1 MIPQP
6 FNIKDANYE
15 TEAPMVKLFRTAYSE
30 GPLPDVNTHR
40 ICGFRLGRLILRT
53 PESVSDG
60 IFGEEVFHIFS

>member
-30 GPLPDVNTHR
+30 FPLPDVNTHR
-40 ICGFRLGRLILRT
+40 ICGFRLGRLILD
-53 PESVSDG
+53 S
-60 IFGEEVFHIFS
+60 